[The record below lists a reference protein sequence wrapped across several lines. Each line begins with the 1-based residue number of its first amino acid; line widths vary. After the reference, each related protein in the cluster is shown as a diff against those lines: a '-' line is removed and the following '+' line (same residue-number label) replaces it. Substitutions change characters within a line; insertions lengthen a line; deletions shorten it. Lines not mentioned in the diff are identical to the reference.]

1 MPLSRKELF
10 SVSQSLLYAFEHEEG
25 IFNNVNPQ
33 SNCAYYLM
41 IVDDSPNPFEHELW
55 EIAVT
60 ISMSIY
66 HPYCIGYVL
75 ARYTFCVWNNVYY
88 FYAKAK
94 ALANVV

>member
-41 IVDDSPNPFEHELW
+41 IVDDSPNPFEHEL
-55 EIAVT
+55 
-60 ISMSIY
+60 
-66 HPYCIGYVL
+66 
-75 ARYTFCVWNNVYY
+75 
-88 FYAKAK
+88 
-94 ALANVV
+94 